1 MYWTFLTDSP
11 SKIECILQHTQKI
24 YKLWNHDSLFSVG
37 SLIKTKQFQEEVL
50 KFFVVLW
57 RYMVFQFPI
66 RSECLF
72 EQIYPVLTNI
82 YRRLRS
88 NFWDHSQ
95 LFRTNGVGV
104 IEPNR
109 PIFWAKYCIFRPMF
123 YIFFMIIY
131 FCNASVQ

>member
-1 MYWTFLTDSP
+1 MRVSFEL
-11 SKIECILQHTQKI
+11 CILFRVAFSSFQSIWHIFPLLVPVKPFQHTQKM
-24 YKLWNHDSLFSVG
+24 YNLWNHDSLFSVG

-66 RSECLF
+66 RSACLF
-72 EQIYPVLTNI
+72 EQIYPVLTNV
-82 YRRLRS
+82 YRRPRS

-104 IEPNR
+104 IEPNLL
-109 PIFWAKYCIFRPMF
+109 
-123 YIFFMIIY
+123 MILY
-131 FCNASVQ
+131 FCTASIQ